1 MTAPMAQPPR
11 KILLVGEGDFTFALA
26 LKLALPE
33 IDLTATGFDALD
45 DVRRTYQDAPFT
57 LAKLEKAG
65 AAILHGVDATRLES
79 FCGFDEVVFSHPHLG
94 VEDCPAHHRLLAHY
108 FAAARA
114 VAPVVR
120 VTLAAS
126 QASLWRCDAA
136 AARCG
141 LRLARRDPFLD
152 DRLPGYT
159 RRRSLRGATFRH
171 RTPRASATRAYA
183 SPGVVVLPVAWAGLP
198 RAAADARC
206 PRCGRR
212 CRDARAYATHW
223 KDAHGGP
230 PEEACVLVD
239 DDDEEEEDD
248 VGDEAP
254 VEDDPPGP
262 GGSCAVCGIAF
273 ESAEAAAAHARSL
286 APARPAGVAC
296 ACGRAF
302 GGARALAQHAAS
314 GTCAAARRRVRVLY
328 CHGLEAGP
336 GGYKAR
342 KCREWADVLAPDMAV
357 SLWHPLRENSF
368 ARRFL
373 AAVWNRDAAPR
384 RRAAADALGGCAR
397 AVAAAAA
404 AAPACDALLASSWG
418 AVVALRL
425 LADGAW
431 AGPAVLLCPAVYVLL
446 HADDAD
452 ALVARVA
459 ALPAHK
465 RRQLTLMHGDA
476 DATVPLADSRR
487 LAAATG
493 IALVELPGG
502 THGLGRHATDGTI
515 FAALLANLRNA
526 RAARPGAKRDG
537 RPLADA
543 FLLDGLPPG
552 VSC

>member
-1 MTAPMAQPPR
+1 MAQPPR

-94 VEDCPAHHRLLAHY
+94 VEDGPAHHRLLAHY

-152 DRLPGYT
+152 DRVPGYT

-239 DDDEEEEDD
+239 DDEEEEEDD

-262 GGSCAVCGIAF
+262 GGSCAVCGLAF
-273 ESAEAAAAHARSL
+273 ASAEAAAAHARSL
-286 APARPAGVAC
+286 APSAARGPSRSTRRAGRAPRRGAAC
-296 ACGRAF
+296 AC
-302 GGARALAQHAAS
+302 S
-314 GTCAAARRRVRVLY
+314 T
-328 CHGLEAGP
+328 
-336 GGYKAR
+336 
-342 KCREWADVLAPDMAV
+342 
-357 SLWHPLRENSF
+357 
-368 ARRFL
+368 
-373 AAVWNRDAAPR
+373 
-384 RRAAADALGGCAR
+384 
-397 AVAAAAA
+397 
-404 AAPACDALLASSWG
+404 
-418 AVVALRL
+418 
-425 LADGAW
+425 
-431 AGPAVLLCPAVYVLL
+431 
-446 HADDAD
+446 
-452 ALVARVA
+452 
-459 ALPAHK
+459 
-465 RRQLTLMHGDA
+465 
-476 DATVPLADSRR
+476 ATASRR
-487 LAAATG
+487 
-493 IALVELPGG
+493 
-502 THGLGRHATDGTI
+502 
-515 FAALLANLRNA
+515 A
-526 RAARPGAKRDG
+526 RAATRRASAESGPTCSR
-537 RPLADA
+537 RTWP
-543 FLLDGLPPG
+543 
-552 VSC
+552 